1 MIATLGK
8 NKRELYACVKCDGWI
23 AHGDLFCKNCGRQF
37 TAEDTDIMSA
47 AVTKASSRSAPIH
60 SSGDE
65 FLRCPGCDTSV
76 TSKDNYC
83 KKCGW
88 YFDDEVRESM
98 IGSDGDTDTSNSGL
112 LKGVII
118 IFLIGVL
125 LALIGLYK

>member
-8 NKRELYACVKCDGWI
+8 NKRELYACVKCDCWI

-60 SSGDE
+60 SRGDE
-65 FLRCPGCDTSV
+65 VLRCPGCDTSV

-88 YFDDEVRESM
+88 YFDDEVREFMTS
-98 IGSDGDTDTSNSGL
+98 SDGDKSDNKSGFF
-112 LKGVII
+112 KGALIV
-118 IFLIGVL
+118 FLIGACFAIVGL
-125 LALIGLYK
+125 L